1 MPMKRWLTSL
11 RDRPIAESERSAAMA
26 TVTVLLIAVAILLAL
41 TQPGGPP
48 RLTLQEHPAASIVQR
63 APSLPARAPEGVT
76 ASLTPRVARAADLF
90 LDGYLG
96 YLYGHTPA
104 SRVKGATPRLAR
116 SLQADPPR
124 VSSVMRARE
133 AHVLAL
139 HTVPA
144 PSGLVGVSAL
154 VNDGGLVDYQIGLL
168 LLAPRDGRL
177 LVSGLE
183 GSG

>member
-1 MPMKRWLTSL
+1 MTTWLTSL
-11 RDRPIAESERSAAMA
+11 RDRPIAESERNAAMVA
-26 TVTVLLIAVAILLAL
+26 VMVLLIAAAILLAL
-41 TQPGGPP
+41 TQPDSPS
-48 RLTLQEHPAASIVQR
+48 RRTLQEHPTASLQS
-63 APSLPARAPEGVT
+63 ASPLHARAPESVT

-96 YLYGHTPA
+96 YLYGHSPA
-104 SRVKGATPRLAR
+104 SRVKGATTTLTR

-124 VSSVMRARE
+124 VSPVMRTRK

-154 VNDGGLVDYQIGLL
+154 VNEGGLVDYQIGLL
-168 LLAPRDGRL
+168 LLAPRDGGL

-183 GSG
+183 SSG

>member
-1 MPMKRWLTSL
+1 MTTWLTSL
-11 RDRPIAESERSAAMA
+11 RDRPIAESERTAAMA
-26 TVTVLLIAVAILLAL
+26 TVMVLLIATAILLAL
-41 TQPGGPP
+41 IQPGGPP
-48 RLTLQEHPAASIVQR
+48 RRTLQRHPAASIAQS

-76 ASLTPRVARAADLF
+76 ATLTPRVARAADLF

-104 SRVKGATPRLAR
+104 SQVKGATTTLAR
-116 SLQADPPR
+116 SLQANPPR
-124 VSSVMRARE
+124 VPPVMRARE

-168 LLAPRDGRL
+168 LLASGDGRL

-183 GSG
+183 GSD

>member
-1 MPMKRWLTSL
+1 MKTWLISL

-26 TVTVLLIAVAILLAL
+26 TVTVLLIVAAILLAL
-41 TQPGGPP
+41 TQPADRP
-48 RLTLQEHPAASIVQR
+48 RLTLQEHPAASIVQS

-76 ASLTPRVARAADLF
+76 APLTPRVARAADLF

-96 YLYGHTPA
+96 YLYGHTRA
-104 SRVKGATPRLAR
+104 SRVKGDTTTLAR
-116 SLQADPPR
+116 SLQADSPR
-124 VSSVMRARE
+124 VPPVMRTRE

-144 PSGLVGVSAL
+144 PLGLVRVSAL
-154 VNDGGLVDYQIGLL
+154 VNDGGLIDYQIGLL
-168 LLAPRDGRL
+168 LLAPHDGGL

-183 GSG
+183 GNG

>member
-1 MPMKRWLTSL
+1 MTTWLTSL
-11 RDRPIAESERSAAMA
+11 RDRPIAESERNAAMA
-26 TVTVLLIAVAILLAL
+26 TVTVLLIATAILLAL
-41 TQPGGPP
+41 TQPDGPP
-48 RLTLQEHPAASIVQR
+48 RRTLQHPAASIVQST
-63 APSLPARAPEGVT
+63 PSLHARASESVT
-76 ASLTPRVARAADLF
+76 APLTPRVARAADMF
-90 LDGYLG
+90 LNGYLD

-104 SRVKGATPRLAR
+104 SRIKGATTTLAR
-116 SLQADPPR
+116 SLQADPAR
-124 VSSVMRARE
+124 VSPVMRARK

-144 PSGLVGVSAL
+144 PSGLVGVRAL

-177 LVSGLE
+177 LVNGLE

>member
-1 MPMKRWLTSL
+1 MTTWLTSL
-11 RDRPIAESERSAAMA
+11 RDRPIAESERSVAMA
-26 TVTVLLIAVAILLAL
+26 TVTVLLIAAAILLAL
-41 TQPGGPP
+41 TQPADPP
-48 RLTLQEHPAASIVQR
+48 RRTLQRHLATSIVQS
-63 APSLPARAPEGVT
+63 APPLPTRAPESVT
-76 ASLTPRVARAADLF
+76 ASLTPTVARAADLF
-90 LDGYLG
+90 LNGYLG

-104 SRVKGATPRLAR
+104 SRIKGATTTLAR

-124 VSSVMRARE
+124 VSPIMRTRG

-139 HTVPA
+139 RAVPA